1 MLIPPSQPPPLPEGQ
16 LPWRFRIARAA
27 ILIGSPLIL
36 FLVGFLAWPEARVHG
51 NIPGPDQETASQA
64 LEVEKNAL
72 SLTGSLTPSP
82 TSSPTALDPN
92 PPAPLFQSS
101 LGQGTLILTMGEGG
115 YSHLFAYQPLTLPLT
130 RLTEGAWDDITP
142 ALSPDGNQLAFAS
155 NRAGQWDIYL
165 LDLNSGAI
173 TRWTDTPEFD
183 SSPTWSPDGQYLA
196 YETYLRDLEIVI
208 QPISGD
214 RAVIPLSNDPAAD
227 FAPTWSPQ
235 GRQVAFVSTRS
246 GEPEIW
252 LADLDKVE
260 SERFTN
266 LSQTPDAV
274 EAHPA
279 WSPDGRSLAWAT
291 TQDGLHN
298 LQIWDGNGE
307 LRYVGSG
314 DWPTWSPDG
323 AVLFTTLSG
332 PDQTLV
338 TAYQAREHLL
348 ALPPLALPGPVFG
361 QAWTRASLPPSLLD
375 SLSAVSSLSQPELW
389 RAALTVLPEVPT
401 GRQHLVP
408 LEDVQAPYPQ
418 LHDLVD
424 ESFSALRAR
433 VAAEAGWDFL
443 ATLENA
449 FVPLTAPLS
458 PGLGEDWLYT
468 GRAFAFTPLAID
480 AGWVAV
486 VPEQFGART
495 YWRVYLRARF
505 QDGSQGAPLHDQAWD
520 FNARYGGDPFLYE
533 HGGAFHQE
541 ILRGYWVDF
550 TEMAAAY
557 KWDRLPALPTWRSA
571 YPAARFNEFVF
582 QDGQSWREAMLDLYP
597 IEALVTPTAPA
608 PTARLSPIAPPTIAP
623 PLTQTTSPASGSAI
637 PTEGP

>member
-1 MLIPPSQPPPLPEGQ
+1 MLISPSQPPPLPEGQ

-72 SLTGSLTPSP
+72 SLTGSLPPSP

-183 SSPTWSPDGQYLA
+183 ASPTWSPDGQFLA
-196 YETYLRDLEIVI
+196 YETYLGDLEIVI

-214 RAVIPLSNDPAAD
+214 RAVIPLSNHPAAD
-227 FAPTWSPQ
+227 FAPAWSPM

-279 WSPDGRSLAWAT
+279 WSPDGRTLAWAT
-291 TQDGLHN
+291 SQDGLHS

-307 LRYVGSG
+307 QRYGGSG
-314 DWPTWSPDG
+314 DWPIWSPDG
-323 AVLFTTLSG
+323 ALLFTTLSE

-338 TAYQAREHLL
+338 TAYQARERLL

-361 QAWTRASLPPSLLD
+361 QAWTSASLPPSLLD
-375 SLSAVSSLSQPELW
+375 SLSAVSSLTQPELW

-418 LHDLVD
+418 LPDLVD

-433 VAAEAGWDFL
+433 VAG
-443 ATLENA
+443 
-449 FVPLTAPLS
+449 
-458 PGLGEDWLYT
+458 G
-468 GRAFAFTPLAID
+468 
-480 AGWVAV
+480 VAV

-520 FNARYGGDPFLYE
+520 FNARYGGDLFLYE

-557 KWDRLPALPTWRSA
+557 KWDRLPA
-571 YPAARFNEFVF
+571 
-582 QDGQSWREAMLDLYP
+582 
-597 IEALVTPTAPA
+597 
-608 PTARLSPIAPPTIAP
+608 
-623 PLTQTTSPASGSAI
+623 
-637 PTEGP
+637 